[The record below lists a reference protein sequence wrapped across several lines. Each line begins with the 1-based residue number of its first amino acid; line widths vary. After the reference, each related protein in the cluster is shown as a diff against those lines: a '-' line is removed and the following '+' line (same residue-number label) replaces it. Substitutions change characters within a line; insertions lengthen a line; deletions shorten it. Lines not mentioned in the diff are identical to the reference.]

1 MPRNLEKNAVS
12 RGDAALVGRQKT
24 MAWTLKKKKRN
35 IMNGGVFKKKKF
47 YLVVRKETVGKRNK
61 RESR

>member
-24 MAWTLKKKKRN
+24 MAWTLKKKKKYSNEWRC
-35 IMNGGVFKKKKF
+35 FKKKKKVLSF
-47 YLVVRKETVGKRNK
+47 
-61 RESR
+61 S